1 MTPKQFHS
9 LISLMENLL
18 LPSKV
23 EFMEGETPTK
33 GSFLITP
40 CYFGYGTTL
49 GNALRRVLLSS
60 LSGAA
65 VEAFKIKGVQHE
77 FSHVEGVKE
86 DAVQIILNLKQ
97 LALKMF
103 VDEPVTL
110 TISKKGPGA
119 VKASDIAKNA
129 NVEIMNKDLVIANLT
144 APKNFEMEIIV
155 GRGRGFKPV
164 EEKDKKHYD
173 LGTIVID
180 SLYTP
185 IKDVG
190 YSVEYTRVGD
200 ITNYERL
207 ILNIETN
214 GAITPHEAV
223 RQAAQTVMDH
233 FSIIL
238 AAAGDTRMVEEV
250 AAPEVAVEEAEEKEK
265 AGEKEEAPKKEK
277 KEKKVKVEK
286 KIDKKKGKKK

>member
-1 MTPKQFHS
+1 MNS
-9 LISLMENLL
+9 MENLL

-23 EFMEGETPTK
+23 EFMEGETKTK
-33 GSFLITP
+33 GAFLISP

-60 LSGAA
+60 LPGAA
-65 VEAFKIKGVQHE
+65 VEAFKIKGVAHE
-77 FSHVEGVKE
+77 FSAVEGAKE
-86 DAVQIILNLKQ
+86 DVVQIILNLKQ
-97 LALKMF
+97 LALKVF
-103 VDEPVTL
+103 SEEPVVL
-110 TISKKGPGA
+110 TFSKKGPGPLLA
-119 VKASDIAKNA
+119 GDIEPNA

-144 APKNFEMEIIV
+144 SPRVFEMEIIA

-180 SLYTP
+180 SIYSP
-185 IKDVG
+185 VKDVG

-200 ITNYERL
+200 ITNFERL

-214 GAITPHEAV
+214 GALTPHEAI
-223 RQAAQTVMDH
+223 RQAAQIVMDH

-238 AAAGDTRMVEEV
+238 AAAGDAKIEEEAV
-250 AAPEVAVEEAEEKEK
+250 PEVKTEKDALAKEEK
-265 AGEKEEAPKKEK
+265 KETPKKEK
-277 KEKKVKVEK
+277 KAKVKKEKIEKKKVKK
-286 KIDKKKGKKK
+286 